1 MEKFRQKRMKLD
13 ELTLPGGEDAADYFL
28 ERDKK
33 YRASE
38 LLVLAVV

>member
-1 MEKFRQKRMKLD
+1 MEKFRENQMKLD

-33 YRASE
+33 YRTSE
-38 LLVLAVV
+38 SLVLAVV